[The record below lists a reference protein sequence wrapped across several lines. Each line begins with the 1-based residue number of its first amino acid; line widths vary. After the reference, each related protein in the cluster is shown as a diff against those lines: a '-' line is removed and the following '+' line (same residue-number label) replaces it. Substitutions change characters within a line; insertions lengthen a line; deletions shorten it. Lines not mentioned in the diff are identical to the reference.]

1 MSMNEIKCPHCG
13 KVFQV
18 DETGYLDILRQVR
31 DDIFE
36 REVEGNRAQFE
47 REKKAELKIAKAEA
61 EREKERALSEAAEE
75 LHKLLSSKDRKIA
88 ELEGR
93 IKVGESDKQLAI
105 VNAVNEKEKEIA
117 EQEKKIDSLKGK
129 IELGKK
135 ESQLELKSLTE
146 QYEAQ
151 LKSKEEQYE
160 AQLKIKNEQVEYY
173 KDFKTRQSTKM
184 LGESLEQHCEI
195 EFNKLRATGFRNAY
209 FEKDNDAKEGTKG
222 DYIYRESTDD
232 GIEVVSIMFEMKNE
246 MDTTA
251 TKHKN
256 EDFLDKLDKDRKKKN
271 CEYAVLVSLLEADSD
286 LYNSGIVDMSHRYEK
301 MYVVRPQFF
310 IPIITL
316 LRNAA
321 MNSINARRALEIA
334 RQQDIDVTNFEE
346 KMKKF
351 QEGFGKNYMAASK
364 KFDEAINEIDKTIE
378 HLEKVKKSLLS
389 SENNLRLANDKA
401 QDLSIK
407 KLTRGNPTMK
417 AKFAEANK
425 NRKTDEE

>member
-18 DETGYLDILRQVR
+18 DETGYANILRQVR

-36 REVEGNRAQFE
+36 KEVEGNRAQFE

-61 EREKERALSEAAEE
+61 EREKEKALSDAAEE
-75 LHKLLSSKDRKIA
+75 LHKALASKEKKIA
-88 ELEGR
+88 ELEA
-93 IKVGESDKQLAI
+93 KLKAGESDKQLAI
-105 VNAVNEKEKEIA
+105 VTAVGEKEKEIA
-117 EQEKKIDSLKGK
+117 EQEKKIDSLRGK

-135 ESQLELKSLTE
+135 ESELELKSLTQ

-151 LKSKEEQYE
+151 LRNKEEQYE

-173 KDFKTRQSTKM
+173 KDFKLRQSTKM

-195 EFNKLRATGFRNAY
+195 EFNKLRATGFQNAY
-209 FEKDNDAKEGTKG
+209 FEKDNDASSGTKG
-222 DYIYRESTDD
+222 DYIYREETDD

-246 MDTTA
+246 MDTTQ

-271 CEYAVLVSLLEADSD
+271 CEYAVLVSLLEADND
-286 LYNSGIVDMSHRYEK
+286 LYNTGIVDMSHRYEK

-310 IPIITL
+310 IPIITI

-321 MNSINARRALEIA
+321 MNSLNARRALETA
-334 RQQDIDVTNFEE
+334 RKQDIDVTNFEE

-364 KFDEAINEIDKTIE
+364 KFDEAIEEIDKSIA
-378 HLEKVKKSLLS
+378 HLEKIKKALLS
-389 SENNLRLANDKA
+389 SENQLRLANDKA

-417 AKFAEANK
+417 AKF
-425 NRKTDEE
+425 DEVSKSSQEE